1 VFWDLSITEFMSA
14 LNGHHL
20 KNGKNKT
27 NNPLLKK
34 EMEDL
39 MRKFPD

>member
-1 VFWDLSITEFMSA
+1 MSA

>member
-1 VFWDLSITEFMSA
+1 MSA

-27 NNPLLKK
+27 NNPLSSN
-34 EMEDL
+34 EMENL
-39 MRKFPD
+39 MRQFPD

>member
-1 VFWDLSITEFMSA
+1 MSA

-27 NNPLLKK
+27 NNPLLKN
-34 EMEDL
+34 EMEEL